1 MHNYSLANI
10 RALPQ
15 TLSKTSAYNID
26 NKYFPFLEYYTCTDK
41 EKQALR
47 DQIKY
52 TGMTVMRTGKIE
64 DYLQEDYSYVQGKM
78 IRIEGIDDDYNLV
91 RNIAD
96 EIMKGVYI
104 K

>member
-1 MHNYSLANI
+1 
-10 RALPQ
+10 
-15 TLSKTSAYNID
+15 
-26 NKYFPFLEYYTCTDK
+26 
-41 EKQALR
+41 
-47 DQIKY
+47 
-52 TGMTVMRTGKIE
+52 MTVMRTGKIS

-78 IRIEGIDDDYNLV
+78 IRIEGVDDDYNLV